1 MNQVRQVPQ
10 CGHSSLRGAR
20 SQAPARGSRGSSAE
34 AIMRSPI
41 VVRPFLA
48 VCWGSG
54 RRWLASGACHGRTSQ
69 RSGTEKWINPMR
81 NSEFGPLAMAFQ
93 KPAITGLELGN
104 KRIFKIEPWDLVFN
118 NVFAWEGAIAVARAE
133 D

>member
-1 MNQVRQVPQ
+1 MGR
-10 CGHSSLRGAR
+10 R
-20 SQAPARGSRGSSAE
+20 
-34 AIMRSPI
+34 
-41 VVRPFLA
+41 FLA

-54 RRWLASGACHGRTSQ
+54 RRWLASGACHGRTLPTIGDREVDKSYAELGI
-69 RSGTEKWINPMR
+69 RSFGNGT
-81 NSEFGPLAMAFQ
+81 FQ